1 MTTKLMPLAVV
12 LTLILASPITPQA
25 QAQAPDVNDA
35 VSLSV
40 EVRISRY
47 QGDESVSSR
56 PYVLAVT
63 AGVGESSLQLEDRV
77 PVPVGQANAGPDGV
91 SRPVPFNYQTVGT
104 QISCFARTRGDG
116 RFEVSVQVQESSV
129 GDDDDDDDRT
139 TADAALVS
147 YPAIFRSFDS
157 NNTLVLRDGQTRQ
170 YVAAV
175 DAVTGETIR
184 VDVTL
189 TVLD

>member
-25 QAQAPDVNDA
+25 QAPAQDVNDA

-47 QGDESVSSR
+47 LGDESVSSR

-63 AGVGESSLQLEDRV
+63 AGVGESSLGLEDQV
-77 PVPVGQANAGPDGV
+77 PVPVGQSNVGPDGV
-91 SRPVPFNYQTVGT
+91 SRPVAFNYQSVGT
-104 QISCFARTRGDG
+104 QISCFARARGDG
-116 RFEVSVQVQESSV
+116 RFEVSVRVQESSV
-129 GDDDDDDDRT
+129 GGDDRT
-139 TADAALVS
+139 TADASPVS
-147 YPAIFRSFDS
+147 YPAVLRSFDS
-157 NNTLVLRDGQTRQ
+157 DNTLVLRDGQTRQ
-170 YVAAV
+170 YVAAANRV
-175 DAVTGETIR
+175 NGETIR
-184 VDVTL
+184 VDVTV

>member
-1 MTTKLMPLAVV
+1 MTTKLMPLAVI
-12 LTLILASPITPQA
+12 LTLILVSPITPQA
-25 QAQAPDVNDA
+25 QAPAQDVNDA

-77 PVPVGQANAGPDGV
+77 PVPVGPANAGPDGV
-91 SRPVPFNYQTVGT
+91 PRPVPFDYQTVGT

-116 RFEVSVQVQESSV
+116 RFYVSVQVQESSV
-129 GDDDDDDDRT
+129 GGDDDRT
-139 TADAALVS
+139 TADAALAS

-175 DAVTGETIR
+175 DAVTGESIR

>member
-1 MTTKLMPLAVV
+1 MTTKLMPLAVI
-12 LTLILASPITPQA
+12 LTLILASPIAPLA
-25 QAQAPDVNDA
+25 RAQAPDVTDA
-35 VSLSV
+35 ASLSV

-63 AGVGESSLQLEDRV
+63 AGVGESSLELEDQV
-77 PVPVGQANAGPDGV
+77 PVPIGQPNAGPDGV
-91 SRPVPFNYQTVGT
+91 PRPVAFNYRSVGT
-104 QISCFARTRGDG
+104 QISCFARARGDG

-129 GDDDDDDDRT
+129 GGDDDRT

-147 YPAIFRSFDS
+147 YPAAFFRSFDS
-157 NNTLVLRDGQTRQ
+157 NSTLVLRDGQTRQ
-170 YVAAV
+170 YVAAA

>member
-1 MTTKLMPLAVV
+1 MTTKFMSLAVV
-12 LTLILASPITPQA
+12 LVLAVASPITPQA
-25 QAQAPDVNDA
+25 QAPAQDVNDA

-47 QGDESVSSR
+47 LGDESVSSR

-63 AGVGESSLQLEDRV
+63 AGVGESSLELEDQV
-77 PVPVGQANAGPDGV
+77 PVPVGQANVGPDGV
-91 SRPVPFNYQTVGT
+91 SRPVAFNYQSVGT
-104 QISCFARTRGDG
+104 QISCFARARGDG
-116 RFEVSVQVQESSV
+116 RFEVSVRVQESSV
-129 GDDDDDDDRT
+129 GGDDDRT

-157 NNTLVLRDGQTRQ
+157 DNTLVLRDGQTRQ